1 MHSIAFQPRDVCLS
15 KPVKSYTGTIYR
27 NIRPCFEQG
36 YDVSTGYR
44 PQIDQQHEIAPALY
58 FGRSSARDLLA
69 GALYRERNR
78 HAAALRRH
86 ANTGMQQLITYV
98 STDEDAQAFGSSS
111 NLRLVPNEAEA
122 TVSNNCRSLAASMR
136 DRQISILRGPRV
148 YLKMT
153 LERLANRCHRTI
165 VAK

>member
-1 MHSIAFQPRDVCLS
+1 MCVSPSRLKAIQEQYIAIYGHVSSGDTTFQPATDPRLINSTKLRQPYISVVHLLEIS
-15 KPVKSYTGTIYR
+15 WLVP
-27 NIRPCFEQG
+27 
-36 YDVSTGYR
+36 STGN
-44 PQIDQQHEIAPALY
+44 ET
-58 FGRSSARDLLA
+58 
-69 GALYRERNR
+69 
-78 HAAALRRH
+78 ALRRH

-98 STDEDAQAFGSSS
+98 STDEDEQAFGSSS

-122 TVSNNCRSLAASMR
+122 TVFNNCRSLAASMR

-148 YLKMT
+148 YLKMA